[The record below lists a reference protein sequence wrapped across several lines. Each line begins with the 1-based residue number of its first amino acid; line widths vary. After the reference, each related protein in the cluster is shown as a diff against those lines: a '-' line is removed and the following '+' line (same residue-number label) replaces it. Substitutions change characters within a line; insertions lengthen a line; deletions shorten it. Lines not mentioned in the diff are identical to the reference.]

1 MTRKYLLGGLVLG
14 LGLFCASAWAQTTES
29 FLGSVKAVS
38 GSSITVERGT
48 ITGIFTIDSKTHVS
62 VTGATAKTKEAQ
74 AAGKPGISVPD
85 VVHVGDQ
92 VMVKYSEKANT
103 MIASDIQVRASLAKK

>member
-1 MTRKYLLGGLVLG
+1 MTRKYLVGGLVLG
-14 LGLFCASAWAQTTES
+14 LGLFCASAWAQTES

-38 GSSITVERGT
+38 ASSITVERGT
-48 ITGIFTIDSKTHVS
+48 ITGIFTIDGKTHVS

-74 AAGKPGISVPD
+74 AAGKAGVSVPD
-85 VVHVGDQ
+85 LVHVGDQ
-92 VMVKYSEKANT
+92 VMVKYAAKANN